1 MNSETTV
8 LASGNDVS
16 AEMAT
21 PNSNGRLT
29 NISAKDAAIP
39 AVSLHGLSKTFG
51 RVKAL
56 DGVSMEI
63 PTGSVFGLL
72 GPNGSGK
79 TTLLS
84 VLCGFLKPTSG
95 ELTLFGRPVIEGLPR
110 VGANVG
116 EPSLWEHLTV
126 WDNLRCARGIYN
138 TGESDHELS
147 GLLDAVSLERT
158 DRSRRFR
165 DCSTGMK
172 QRLAIAVTLL
182 GDPEV
187 LILDEPTNGLDPQG
201 IADIREMVRSL
212 SIRGDGSPRT
222 IILASHLL
230 NEVEQVCDHAG
241 VLSRGSLLYSGPI
254 GGLAKTARHQ
264 INTTDNETALEVL
277 EAHGWEIEPNRDGL
291 LVALSEDSP
300 GRMSKILAG
309 KGVYLNLLQPAAGV
323 ETGFFELLS
332 SSDSD
337 NSGD

>member
-1 MNSETTV
+1 MRSNVDGFPTTDNSYAAQFSEDP
-8 LASGNDVS
+8 GNGQP
-16 AEMAT
+16 AQLPEE
-21 PNSNGRLT
+21 NH
-29 NISAKDAAIP
+29 IP
-39 AVSLHGLSKTFG
+39 AVSLDSLSKSFG
-51 RVKAL
+51 KVKAL

-95 ELTLFGRPVIEGLPR
+95 ELTLFGGPVTEGLFR
-110 VGANVG
+110 VGTIAG
-116 EPSLWEHLTV
+116 EPSLWGHLTV

-138 TGESDHELS
+138 TGESDYELS
-147 GLLDAVSLERT
+147 GLLDTVSLEET

-182 GDPEV
+182 GDPDV
-187 LILDEPTNGLDPQG
+187 LVLDEPTNGLDPQG

-212 SIRGDGSPRT
+212 STRGDGSPRT

-254 GGLAKTARHQ
+254 GGLAMTARHQ
-264 INTTDNETALEVL
+264 IDTTDNETALEVL
-277 EAHGWEIEPNRDGL
+277 EAHGWEVEAKRDGL
-291 LVALSEDSP
+291 LVALKENSPSTMSE
-300 GRMSKILAG
+300 ILAG
-309 KGVYLNLLQPAAGV
+309 KGVYLNLLQPVAGV

-332 SSDSD
+332 SNDSD
-337 NSGD
+337 NSGG